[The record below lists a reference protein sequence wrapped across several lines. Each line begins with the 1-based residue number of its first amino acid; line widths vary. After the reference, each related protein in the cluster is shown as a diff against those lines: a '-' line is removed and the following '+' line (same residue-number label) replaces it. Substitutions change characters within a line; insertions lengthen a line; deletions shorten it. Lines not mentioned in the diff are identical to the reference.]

1 MKQFAILILIA
12 LSLGCTPTRVI
23 EPLSKGETQIQGH
36 FGGPIIE
43 FAGLTIPIPN
53 TTIAVN
59 HGLTEKTTLSGG
71 LHFTSMAFENW
82 QIDLGVHHGF
92 LTPSGK
98 RPGLTGSLQINAL
111 KAMYHPD
118 FRLWPETQ
126 LTAYWKVKKSTL
138 FVSPGSWWELASTR
152 AFGEPI
158 TNRWLPYVTIG
169 ARLPH
174 HSWNFGLDF
183 RYMGMNL
190 ENSGKVVYYATP
202 FNKGAAGIYLSATKT
217 IRKKP

>member
-1 MKQFAILILIA
+1 MKYASIFLLAFLWI
-12 LSLGCTPTRVI
+12 GCTPTRVV
-23 EPLSKGETQIQGH
+23 EPLSKGETKIQGH

-43 FAGLTIPIPN
+43 FAGLTIPIPS
-53 TTIAVN
+53 TSLAVQ
-59 HGLTEKTTLSGG
+59 HGLNDKTTVSGG
-71 LHFTSMAFENW
+71 FHFTSMAFENL
-82 QIDLGVHHGF
+82 QVDLGIHRGF

-98 RPGLTGSLQINAL
+98 LPGLTGSLQFNAL

-138 FVSPGSWWELASTR
+138 FVSPGSWWVMSSTR
-152 AFGEPI
+152 AFNEPQN
-158 TNRWLPYVTIG
+158 NRWLPYLTVG

-190 ENSGKVVYYATP
+190 ENGGKVVYYATP

-217 IRKKP
+217 LRKKS